1 MNDFGRLRRGRPSR
15 PQPTEARPRGHGK
28 EGQRRFVHDSPLEE
42 GVSSELVSE
51 APEIPC

>member
-1 MNDFGRLRRGRPSR
+1 VDV
-15 PQPTEARPRGHGK
+15 
-28 EGQRRFVHDSPLEE
+28 RFVPDSPLEE